1 MINGDKKISLSKVD
15 LKEYLKFYKTEIC
28 SFSYKYTLEDNTEII
43 LSFKEENFS
52 HLLGLH
58 KFKKINS
65 YKVSLNIN
73 NDIIENKIILKDL
86 ISKEKNILTP
96 ELKDRIVYFP
106 LLKKLLYNTDTALKY
121 DLNIIWNSKIEFSFL
136 LKTERISVIVYL
148 AVKKISETKKVCIPV
163 SLLVDR
169 NNRFSKMKLRTKNY
183 RKKHRE
189 KIKYKNF
196 KNRRKIENFSCFCYN
211 YKYKDYIFY
220 VNG

>member
-43 LSFKEENFS
+43 LSFKEENFF

-73 NDIIENKIILKDL
+73 KDIVENKIILKDL

-169 NNRFSKMKLRTKNY
+169 NNRFSKMKLKELKIIGRNIE
-183 RKKHRE
+183 KK
-189 KIKYKNF
+189 
-196 KNRRKIENFSCFCYN
+196 
-211 YKYKDYIFY
+211 
-220 VNG
+220 